1 MTLDSAMDCEESRRL
16 IPFFLDDELDAEQS
30 LLMEVHVA
38 ACDACQKEL
47 QQEGELRLALRR
59 AAQRVVAP
67 QSLRRRIFIGGYSI
81 PFS

>member
-1 MTLDSAMDCEESRRL
+1 MTLDSAMDCEEARRL

-30 LLMEVHVA
+30 LLMEVHVS
-38 ACDACQKEL
+38 ACENCQKEL

-67 QSLRRRIFIGGYSI
+67 QSFTATHSG
-81 PFS
+81 